1 MRIHTD
7 IILSKSS
14 QCDMV
19 RKLNGE
25 IFFKCCYR
33 TYTGRNHTNALFVIL
48 VLQKKTDLKT
58 HQHNHTREEQFQGNN
73 CETHCIGDLSAYSK
87 IILLLFL
94 NLILVFYQF
103 YVLVIYALVQRYFWK
118 FVTELTQGEPI
129 SMHYM

>member
-1 MRIHTD
+1 MLLQNLHWEKPYQC
-7 IILSKSS
+7 II
-14 QCDMV
+14 C
-19 RKLNGE
+19 NTC
-25 IFFKCCYR
+25 F
-33 TYTGRNHTNALFVIL
+33 T
-48 VLQKKTDLKT
+48 KKTDLKT